1 MPYEAMDKQDY
12 YTILGISRTAN
23 KDAIRQ
29 AYKLKALQLHPDK
42 NPNGEAIFKL
52 VVNAY
57 QTLNDPTKRSAY
69 DRELTRRDR
78 GFGAHPFRQAA
89 PQPSSPA
96 AYPTSSYGADAG
108 ASRKPRYA
116 TDEQLFKDA
125 YEQYK
130 KSPFSATPDGGFR
143 GVNSEGTFAEWFKK
157 KQEELR
163 RAEEVTK
170 AKAEYAKSLERE
182 EQRRA
187 EEWRDMQRRREEE
200 REEEVRQAK
209 DQREREREMLRRKRE
224 AEAKEQKAAEKR
236 AQMEAYAEV
245 QREQQAD
252 VERHLRDLASQKR
265 ELAEERRRLAEERA
279 EVTNLAAEHRF
290 TRDMANKQRGQ
301 ELADAVRR
309 AEAKVR
315 EAQEQQMLREAN
327 ERIKA
332 EERAHEE
339 KLKRAEEERALEAER
354 ARERERQKEAEA
366 AEEERNRTTAELG
379 EQRKRVIAQMM
390 SERRKH
396 EEDVSAMRRETD
408 RIEAEMK
415 AKLEALRAAKN
426 SGQTINLDEWKL

>member
-1 MPYEAMDKQDY
+1 MDKQDH
-12 YTILGISRTAN
+12 YTILGISRSAN

-69 DRELTRRDR
+69 DRELTRRER
-78 GFGAHPFRQAA
+78 GFGARPYRQAA

-96 AYPTSSYGADAG
+96 ANPSSSYGADAG

-125 YEQYK
+125 YDQYK
-130 KSPFSATPDGGFR
+130 KNPLSGTPNGGFR
-143 GVNSEGTFAEWFKK
+143 GATSEGTFAEWFKK

-170 AKAEYAKSLERE
+170 AKAEYAKNLERE

-200 REEEVRQAK
+200 REEEMRQAK
-209 DQREREREMLRRKRE
+209 EQRDRERDMQRLKRE
-224 AEAKEQKAAEKR
+224 SEAAEQKAAEQK
-236 AQMEAYAEV
+236 ALMEAYAEV

-279 EVTNLAAEHRF
+279 EATSLAAEHRF
-290 TRDMANKQRGQ
+290 TRDMAQKQLGQ

-315 EAQEQQMLREAN
+315 EAQEQQALREAI
-327 ERIKA
+327 ERTKA
-332 EERAHEE
+332 EERLREE
-339 KLKRAEEERALEAER
+339 ERKRAEQERVLEEERVREQER
-354 ARERERQKEAEA
+354 AKEAEA
-366 AEEERNRTTAELG
+366 AKQERTRTTAELG
-379 EQRKRVIAQMM
+379 EQRKRVMAQMM
-390 SERRKH
+390 LERQRH
-396 EEDVSAMRRETD
+396 EEEVSAMRKETD

-415 AKLEALRAAKN
+415 AKLEALRAAKS

>member
-1 MPYEAMDKQDY
+1 MDKQDY

-57 QTLNDPTKRSAY
+57 HTLNDPTKRSAY
-69 DRELTRRDR
+69 DRELMRRDR
-78 GFGAHPFRQAA
+78 GFGAHPYRQAA

-96 AYPTSSYGADAG
+96 AYQSSSCADAG
-108 ASRKPRYA
+108 TSRKPRYA

-130 KSPFSATPDGGFR
+130 KSPFSANANGGFR
-143 GVNSEGTFAEWFKK
+143 GVNAEGTFAEWFKQ

-182 EQRRA
+182 EKRRA
-187 EEWRDMQRRREEE
+187 DEWRDMQRRREEE
-200 REEEVRQAK
+200 REEEMRQAK

-224 AEAKEQKAAEKR
+224 AEAKEKKEAEKK
-236 AQMEAYAEV
+236 AQMEAYAAM

-279 EVTNLAAEHRF
+279 EAANLAAEHRMS
-290 TRDMANKQRGQ
+290 RDIAHKQRGQ

-309 AEAKVR
+309 ADEKVR
-315 EAQEQQMLREAN
+315 EAQEQQMLNEAR

-332 EERAHEE
+332 EERAREE
-339 KLKRAEEERALEAER
+339 ERKSAEEELLLEAER
-354 ARERERQKEAEA
+354 ERESQRQREAQA
-366 AEEERNRTTAELG
+366 AEQERNRTTAELG

-396 EEDVSAMRRETD
+396 EEEVSEMRRETD

-426 SGQTINLDEWKL
+426 SGQVINLDEWKL

>member
-1 MPYEAMDKQDY
+1 MDKQDY
-12 YTILGISRTAN
+12 YTILGISRAAN

-57 QTLNDPTKRSAY
+57 HTLNDPTKRSAY
-69 DRELTRRDR
+69 DRELTRRER
-78 GFGAHPFRQAA
+78 GFGAHPYRQAA

-96 AYPTSSYGADAG
+96 AYPSSSSSADAG
-108 ASRKPRYA
+108 TSRKPRFA

-130 KSPFSATPDGGFR
+130 KTPFSGTPNGGFR
-143 GVNSEGTFAEWFKK
+143 GATSEGTFAEWFKK

-170 AKAEYAKSLERE
+170 AKAEYAKNLERE

-187 EEWRDMQRRREEE
+187 EEWRNMQRRREEE
-200 REEEVRQAK
+200 REEEIRQAK
-209 DQREREREMLRRKRE
+209 EQRERDRDMLRRKSE
-224 AEAKEQKAAEKR
+224 AEAKEQRAAEQKAR
-236 AQMEAYAEV
+236 MEAYAEV

-252 VERHLRDLASQKR
+252 VERHLRDVASQKR

-290 TRDMANKQRGQ
+290 TRDMAQKQRGQ

-309 AEAKVR
+309 ADEKVR
-315 EAQEQQMLREAN
+315 EAQEQQAFREAS
-327 ERIKA
+327 ERAKA
-332 EERAHEE
+332 EERVREE
-339 KLKRAEEERALEAER
+339 KRKHAEEERASEAEKV
-354 ARERERQKEAEA
+354 RELQRQKEAEA
-366 AEEERNRTTAELG
+366 AQQERTRTTAELG
-379 EQRKRVIAQMM
+379 EQRKRVMAQMM

-396 EEDVSAMRRETD
+396 EEEVSAMRKETD

-415 AKLEALRAAKN
+415 AKLEALRAAKS
-426 SGQTINLDEWKL
+426 SGQTINLDDWKL

>member
-1 MPYEAMDKQDY
+1 MDKQDY

-78 GFGAHPFRQAA
+78 GFGAHQFRQAA

-96 AYPTSSYGADAG
+96 AYPSSSYGADAG

-170 AKAEYAKSLERE
+170 AKAEYAKNLERE
-182 EQRRA
+182 EKRRA

-200 REEEVRQAK
+200 REE
-209 DQREREREMLRRKRE
+209 
-224 AEAKEQKAAEKR
+224 
-236 AQMEAYAEV
+236 EV

-290 TRDMANKQRGQ
+290 TRDMAHKQRGQ

-309 AEAKVR
+309 ADAKVR
-315 EAQEQQMLREAN
+315 EAQEQQMLHEAN
-327 ERIKA
+327 ERAKA
-332 EERAHEE
+332 EERAREE

-354 ARERERQKEAEA
+354 ARERQRQKEAEA
-366 AEEERNRTTAELG
+366 AEQERNRTTAELG

-390 SERRKH
+390 SERRRH
-396 EEDVSAMRRETD
+396 EEEVSAMRRETD